1 MHNAGC
7 FSGSNFFLLN
17 LLKSKV
23 NKTKPE
29 LFTCIKEN
37 DKTVKITHIEID
49 LNVIIIHSETSQ
61 IVTHLLSSIGY
72 HSQRFVITKTS
83 ILYVFEIK
91 LKS

>member
-1 MHNAGC
+1 MQDVLAGVI
-7 FSGSNFFLLN
+7 FFYLIYLNQKLIKLSLNSLLG
-17 LLKSKV
+17 
-23 NKTKPE
+23 
-29 LFTCIKEN
+29 IKEN

-72 HSQRFVITKTS
+72 HSQRFGITKTS